1 MRFAWGWGGERRR
14 VGRMT
19 FILGWTLGWT
29 LGWRG
34 SEHKSETGLDAGPGR
49 RASRLFPRTGDHRVG
64 REDE

>member
-1 MRFAWGWGGERRR
+1 MRFAWGVGVGDERQR

-19 FILGWTLGWT
+19 FILGWTLGW
-29 LGWRG
+29 RG
-34 SEHKSETGLDAGPGR
+34 SEPKSETGLDTGPGR